1 MTDAAPLPFD
11 KARSAGYLT
20 NLLARLFAQR
30 LTEAIR
36 PLGLAPAPFMTLLE
50 LWETDGLTQ
59 AELVARLAVEQATMA
74 GTLARMERDGLIS
87 RQPHPTDRRA
97 QTVHLT
103 DRARALQGPAT
114 AAAAA
119 VNARALSSL
128 TEAEREEL
136 RALTARVIE
145 NLQD

>member
-1 MTDAAPLPFD
+1 MTDAAPPPFD

-74 GTLARMERDGLIS
+74 GTLARMERDGLIA

-119 VNARALSSL
+119 VNARALGSL
-128 TEAEREEL
+128 SEAEREEL

-145 NLQD
+145 NLQE

>member
-1 MTDAAPLPFD
+1 MTDAAPPPFD

-59 AELVARLAVEQATMA
+59 ADLVARLAVEQATMA
-74 GTLARMERDGLIS
+74 GTLGRMERDGLVI
-87 RQPHPTDRRA
+87 RRPHPTDRRA

-136 RALTARVIE
+136 RALTARVIG